1 MIKFIN
7 LVIFLNF
14 ASITNVKRGRPIE
27 LKFLT
32 FIILGRQKTF
42 KSYEYFELLILQKNK
57 ENINDT
63 SIVHRWSPRIAK
75 WWMIGSVR
83 LLRRRSAQW
92 WVWREKFIF
101 LEIISMISFTKYL
114 WSMVSLNEKINF
126 LIDDKFYKIFSL
138 NAWWVWQQILMI
150 WNNVFS
156 ITL

>member
-75 WWMIGSVR
+75 W
-83 LLRRRSAQW
+83 
-92 WVWREKFIF
+92 
-101 LEIISMISFTKYL
+101 
-114 WSMVSLNEKINF
+114 
-126 LIDDKFYKIFSL
+126 
-138 NAWWVWQQILMI
+138 
-150 WNNVFS
+150 
-156 ITL
+156 